1 MYQISI
7 EEAPNLAPAIRD
19 ILLGKEVII
28 TDHAKPIAKIIP
40 YNGKKEGRAGLI
52 GSAKDV
58 ITYIADDFDAPA
70 EKHSDKRRVF
80 GSGKDI
86 ITYIAE
92 DFDAPMEDFKDY
104 M

>member
-1 MYQISI
+1 MYQISV

-40 YNGKKEGRAGLI
+40 FIEKKEGRAGLI
-52 GSAKDV
+52 GSAKDI
-58 ITYIADDFDAPA
+58 ITHIADDFD
-70 EKHSDKRRVF
+70 D
-80 GSGKDI
+80 
-86 ITYIAE
+86 
-92 DFDAPMEDFKDY
+92 PMEEFKEY